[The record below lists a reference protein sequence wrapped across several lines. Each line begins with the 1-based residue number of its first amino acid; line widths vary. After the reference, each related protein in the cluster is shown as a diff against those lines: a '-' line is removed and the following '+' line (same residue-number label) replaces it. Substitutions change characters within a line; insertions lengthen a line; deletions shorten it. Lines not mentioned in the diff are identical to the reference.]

1 MKQIYT
7 DSEIRGPKLLNDIR
21 TYRAIELACNFT
33 SLRDWATLSCEEY
46 EDGTVGVY
54 YEFFDIRDAFRI
66 EEIIETAQKM
76 DE

>member
-21 TYRAIELACNFT
+21 TYRAIELACNFA
-33 SLRDWATLSCEEY
+33 SFQDWIALSYEEY

-66 EEIIETAQKM
+66 EEIIEAAQKM
-76 DE
+76 DV